1 MIPSSITIS
10 EAFWSIASIAILV
23 KIITD
28 IES

>member
-1 MIPSSITIS
+1 MILSSITIS
-10 EAFWSIASIAILV
+10 EAFWSIVSIAILV